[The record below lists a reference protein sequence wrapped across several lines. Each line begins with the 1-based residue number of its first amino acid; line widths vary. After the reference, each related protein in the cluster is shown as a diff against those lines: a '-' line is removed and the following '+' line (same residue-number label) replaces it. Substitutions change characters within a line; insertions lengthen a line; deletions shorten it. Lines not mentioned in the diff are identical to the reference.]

1 MKGGSSLQN
10 LVLYRRMQKCF
21 WSLLIFASW
30 WLSLFSTVSADKTQE
45 IDSSVVLKMLKR
57 GVIVIDIRRQDE
69 WIKTGV
75 IQGSQLMT
83 AFDQNGVITKDFPK
97 RFSNLVERDQ
107 EVVLICHSGGR
118 TFYIARA
125 LSKQLGF
132 QKVFDANRGINH
144 WIKKGYPLVEADL
157 NSAL

>member
-1 MKGGSSLQN
+1 MP
-10 LVLYRRMQKCF
+10 
-21 WSLLIFASW
+21 
-30 WLSLFSTVSADKTQE
+30 
-45 IDSSVVLKMLKR
+45 
-57 GVIVIDIRRQDE
+57 
-69 WIKTGV
+69 
-75 IQGSQLMT
+75 
-83 AFDQNGVITKDFPK
+83 QNGVITLDFPK

-132 QKVFDANRGINH
+132 QKVFDANRGIAQ
-144 WIKKGYPLVEADL
+144 WIKKGYSLVEADL